1 MSANLNTTHWEHLS
15 KQQRYDQVNSQVIG
29 LIDHS
34 VDEIANL
41 ANTCA
46 LLKGAFGWWW
56 IGFYRKVN
64 NSLVLGPFQGPVA
77 CTTIGFGKGVCG
89 SSWKEGRTILVEDV
103 ESFPGHIACSAASK
117 SEIVVPLWRKDG
129 SFWGVLDV
137 DSEHLAHFDAVDQI
151 ELEKFCRSLEIIL
164 S

>member
-1 MSANLNTTHWEHLS
+1 MNPMHWDELS
-15 KQQRYDQVNSQVIG
+15 KAQKYEKIHTQWTG
-29 LIDHS
+29 LMDPS
-34 VDEIANL
+34 VDAVANL
-41 ANTCA
+41 ANACA
-46 LLKGAFGWWW
+46 LLKEAFGWWW
-56 IGFYRKVN
+56 IGFYRKIN
-64 NSLVLGPFQGPVA
+64 DSLVLGPFQGPVA
-77 CTTIGFGKGVCG
+77 CTTI
-89 SSWKEGRTILVEDV
+89 EDV

-137 DSEHLAHFDAVDQI
+137 DSEHLAHFDTLDQI

>member
-1 MSANLNTTHWEHLS
+1 MSANLNTTHWEDLS
-15 KQQRYDQVNSQVIG
+15 KQERYDQVNSQVIG

-41 ANTCA
+41 ANACA
-46 LLKGAFGWWW
+46 LLKEAFGWWW

-89 SSWKEGRTILVEDV
+89 SSWKEGRTILVDDV

>member
-1 MSANLNTTHWEHLS
+1 
-15 KQQRYDQVNSQVIG
+15 
-29 LIDHS
+29 
-34 VDEIANL
+34 
-41 ANTCA
+41 
-46 LLKGAFGWWW
+46 
-56 IGFYRKVN
+56 
-64 NSLVLGPFQGPVA
+64 VA
-77 CTTIGFGKGVCG
+77 CTTIGYGKGVCG
-89 SSWKEGRTILVEDV
+89 TSWKESRTLLVEDV

-137 DSEHLAHFDAVDQI
+137 DSEHLAHFDTLDQI

>member
-41 ANTCA
+41 ANACA
-46 LLKGAFGWWW
+46 LLKEAFGWWW

-103 ESFPGHIACSAASK
+103 ESFLAILLVAQRAKVKLLSLFGERMVLLGCS
-117 SEIVVPLWRKDG
+117 G
-129 SFWGVLDV
+129 
-137 DSEHLAHFDAVDQI
+137 
-151 ELEKFCRSLEIIL
+151 C
-164 S
+164 

>member
-1 MSANLNTTHWEHLS
+1 MSANLNTTHWEDLS

-29 LIDHS
+29 LIDQS

-41 ANTCA
+41 ANACA
-46 LLKGAFGWWW
+46 LLKEAFGWWW

-89 SSWKEGRTILVEDV
+89 SSWKEGRTIIVEDV

>member
-1 MSANLNTTHWEHLS
+1 MNPMHWDELS
-15 KQQRYDQVNSQVIG
+15 KAQKYEKIHTQWTG
-29 LIDHS
+29 LMDPS
-34 VDEIANL
+34 VDAVANL
-41 ANTCA
+41 ANACA
-46 LLKGAFGWWW
+46 LLKEAFGWWW
-56 IGFYRKVN
+56 IGFYRKIN
-64 NSLVLGPFQGPVA
+64 DSLVLGPFQGPVA
-77 CTTIGFGKGVCG
+77 CTTIGYGKGVCG
-89 SSWKEGRTILVEDV
+89 TSWKESRTLLVEDV

-137 DSEHLAHFDAVDQI
+137 DSEHLAHFDTLDQI